1 LLLLGSLHHKHLLL
15 LLGHLVLIAEVLLSV
30 ICALLTIFL
39 LAVLVLVLTIE
50 LGIDELLE
58 LILGDLERIRIL
70 LVFLLKVSD
79 KELSFLVVELIDVEL
94 ELVVGFALLRFV
106 GALILLL
113 LVLGHAFL
121 VELLGLVVLI
131 GILLL
136 ELLLLLQVLVSLI
149 VLGGV
154 LGFGVVLG
162 RFFAKLLLRALG

>member
-15 LLGHLVLIAEVLLSV
+15 LLGYLVLIAEVLLSV
-30 ICALLTIFL
+30 ICALLTIFF

-136 ELLLLLQVLVSLI
+136 ELLLLLQVLVSLF

-162 RFFAKLLLRALG
+162 RFFAKLLLGALG